1 MAPAAA
7 TARWRRP
14 LRHAFVLALATA
26 GSAASALDLAQA
38 WQAAQVHDP
47 QWRAARAAAASN
59 RERVPQALAQLRP
72 QVSVNLQRW
81 RNEQFSEQPLGTRTL
96 SEHRFYTSASDSFTV
111 RQPLFRPQASAELR
125 QARALVESGEA
136 TLRREEQNLAT
147 RLTRAYLEALL
158 AEEQLRL
165 NAVQHAA
172 FQGQLASA
180 RRGFAA
186 GSGTRTDIDEA
197 QARLDLNVA
206 EQVQARQAVDF
217 TRRQLAVI
225 VGEPVTTLAPV
236 VPQRLPMTV
245 PQPASLDAWLARA
258 EAASP
263 ELRAASWQLDAARE
277 AVRKVRAAG
286 SPTLDLVGQ
295 ISRSDSDNPT
305 RIDTRYFQ
313 KSVGVQLNVPL
324 YQGGAVASQERQ
336 ALAEV
341 QRQESVVDGLRQDLA
356 VRVQREFRGVT
367 EGIARVRA
375 LEQAL
380 RSSQQLVLSNRRSQQ
395 AGSRT
400 VVDILNA
407 EQQLGQTRRDLAQAR
422 FDYLLSLVSLKAL
435 AGEMDDA
442 SVAQLNGWLDSD
454 VPASP
459 PR

>member
-1 MAPAAA
+1 M
-7 TARWRRP
+7 
-14 LRHAFVLALATA
+14 
-26 GSAASALDLAQA
+26 
-38 WQAAQVHDP
+38 
-47 QWRAARAAAASN
+47 
-59 RERVPQALAQLRP
+59 
-72 QVSVNLQRW
+72 
-81 RNEQFSEQPLGTRTL
+81 
-96 SEHRFYTSASDSFTV
+96 
-111 RQPLFRPQASAELR
+111 
-125 QARALVESGEA
+125 
-136 TLRREEQNLAT
+136 
-147 RLTRAYLEALL
+147 
-158 AEEQLRL
+158 
-165 NAVQHAA
+165 VQHAA

-197 QARLDLNVA
+197 QARLDLNVGGA
-206 EQVQARQAVDF
+206 GAGPPGGGFHA
-217 TRRQLAVI
+217 RQLAVI

-258 EAASP
+258 EGREPGAARRQ
-263 ELRAASWQLDAARE
+263 LAAGAARE
-277 AVRKVRAAG
+277 AVRKVRAPARPR
-286 SPTLDLVGQ
+286 STWSDRS
-295 ISRSDSDNPT
+295 SRSDSDKPT